1 MVSYPSVTLKF
12 LLAQAYGLP
21 MFQVAG
27 PDWLGTERY
36 EILATVP
43 PGTTEGQKRLMLRNL
58 LSERFRL
65 SLHRETRTFPIY
77 ALVVGRNGPKL
88 TESPPPFAGE
98 ANAVVPAGPRQIVMG
113 KDGFALPP
121 PGYRGGINIEFGGP
135 GRVRLSSVRQPLPKF
150 CEFLSGQLQRLVIDK
165 TGLTGTYDIKLDFT
179 PDEDQVMRGPQD
191 EPLPLRRAPPGEEG
205 PSLFTALQEQLGL
218 KLESTKG
225 PVEILVIDRAEK
237 VPAANGREP

>member
-1 MVSYPSVTLKF
+1 MVSYPSVTLKS
-12 LLAQAYGLP
+12 LLAQAYELP
-21 MFQVAG
+21 MFQIAG

-43 PGTTEGQKRLMLRNL
+43 RGTTEDQKRLMLRNL

-65 SLHRETRTFPIY
+65 SLHRETRTLPIY
-77 ALVVGRNGPKL
+77 ALAVGRNGPKL
-88 TESPPPFAGE
+88 TESLPFEGE
-98 ANAVVPAGPRQIVMG
+98 ANAVAPAGPRQIVMG

-135 GRVRLSSVRQPLPKF
+135 GRVRLSSVRQPLSKF
-150 CEFLSGQLQRLVIDK
+150 CEFLGDQLQRLVIDE
-165 TGLTGTYDIKLDFT
+165 TGLTGTYDIKVDFT

-191 EPLPLRRAPPGEEG
+191 ELLPLRRAPPGEEG

-218 KLESTKG
+218 KLESTKR

-237 VPAANGREP
+237 VPAAN